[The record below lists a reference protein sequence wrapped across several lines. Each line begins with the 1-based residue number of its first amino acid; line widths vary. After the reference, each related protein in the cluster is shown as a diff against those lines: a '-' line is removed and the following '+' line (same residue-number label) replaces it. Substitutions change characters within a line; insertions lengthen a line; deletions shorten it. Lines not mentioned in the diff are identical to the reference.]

1 MGLAVSY
8 LPWGTCCQDCPMFV
22 SIAAMVFPGVEADA
36 VAVAVA
42 VVEALAFRAHALA
55 GEGHLLFIAILL
67 GLPFPSQSIAA

>member
-22 SIAAMVFPGVEADA
+22 SIAAMVFPGVEAD
-36 VAVAVA
+36 AVAVA